1 MTSIAELVQAIK
13 VYYSTIEGFLTSDP
27 LLSNLR
33 HMAGHIMRECH
44 MYNSDSEFILCE
56 KNGDVC
62 ADSLMNRHWEKL
74 FGKVEELLYATYD
87 SHNYHMLIQ
96 QIIKWSSDSEQHL
109 KSFLKLHIIKYVQNV
124 IEVMSSS
131 RSALVDLYQW
141 LVDRTDW
148 IYVDANTIV
157 DEAFEEALS
166 DHPNLHDAF
175 NAQVSVLCQLFK

>member
-13 VYYSTIEGFLTSDP
+13 VYYSTVEGFLTSDP

-33 HMAGHIMRECH
+33 HVAGYIMRECD
-44 MYNSDSEFILCE
+44 MYNSNSEFILCE

-74 FGKVEELLYATYD
+74 FGKVEELLHATYD

-131 RSALVDLYQW
+131 RSALVDLYQ
-141 LVDRTDW
+141 
-148 IYVDANTIV
+148 
-157 DEAFEEALS
+157 
-166 DHPNLHDAF
+166 
-175 NAQVSVLCQLFK
+175 

>member
-1 MTSIAELVQAIK
+1 
-13 VYYSTIEGFLTSDP
+13 
-27 LLSNLR
+27 
-33 HMAGHIMRECH
+33 
-44 MYNSDSEFILCE
+44 MYNSNSEFILCE

-62 ADSLMNRHWEKL
+62 ADSLMNRRWEKL
-74 FGKVEELLYATYD
+74 FEKVEELLHATYD